1 MRQQDFNNNVNYDCK
16 LHIYLVSISQP
27 TRVFGLFLSGFLSEK
42 IGRKKTL
49 IIAAVLQIVSASSVY
64 FCDCFET
71 LVVVVGLSNLITCMV
86 QVPSYSLLSGKYF

>member
-1 MRQQDFNNNVNYDCK
+1 M
-16 LHIYLVSISQP
+16 
-27 TRVFGLFLSGFLSEK
+27 FGLFLSGFLSEK

-86 QVPSYSLLSGKYF
+86 QVPSYSLLSGKYFSSFNYIFANIFFLFYKYFCFVQRSA